1 MSFFSATDTAS
12 VRLTTPSLAMMLL
25 TWNFTVDRLRMRPWR
40 AISLFVSPLCHEDP
54 VDESRQQ
61 HPLSDGEG
69 RQQDS
74 VHRPPR
80 RPHPPNRMNTG
91 KNVST

>member
-25 TWNFTVDRLRMRPWR
+25 TWNFTVDRLRDARR
-40 AISLFVSPLCHEDP
+40 AISLFVSPLCHENP

-80 RPHPPNRMNTG
+80 PHPPSRMNTG
-91 KNVST
+91 KSVST